1 MFMNNP
7 NNVITAIM
15 QLMQMGQSPE
25 VLIQNIIKQNPQ
37 LQVMFNQQQQ
47 SGMDWKAFAMQLAR
61 QQNVDIT
68 PVLQGFQQKGIRL

>member
-1 MFMNNP
+1 MNNP

>member
-1 MFMNNP
+1 MNNP
-7 NNVITAIM
+7 NNLVTSIM

-25 VLIQNIIKQNPQ
+25 VLIQNIVRQNPQ

-68 PVLQGFQQKGIRL
+68 PVLQSFQQKGIRL

>member
-1 MFMNNP
+1 MNNP
-7 NNVITAIM
+7 NNLINSIM

-25 VLIQNIIKQNPQ
+25 VLIQNMVRQNPQ

-47 SGMDWKAFAMQLAR
+47 SGMDWKSFVMQLAK

-68 PVLQGFQQKGIRL
+68 PVLQSFQQKGIRL

>member
-1 MFMNNP
+1 MNNP
-7 NNVITAIM
+7 NNVVTAIM
-15 QLMQMGQSPE
+15 QLMQMGQNPE
-25 VLIQNIIKQNPQ
+25 VLIQSIVKQNPQ

-68 PVLQGFQQKGIRL
+68 PVLQSFQQKGIRL

>member
-1 MFMNNP
+1 MNNP
-7 NNVITAIM
+7 NNLINSIM
-15 QLMQMGQSPE
+15 QLMHIGQSPE
-25 VLIQNIIKQNPQ
+25 ILIQNMVRQNPQ

-68 PVLQGFQQKGIRL
+68 PVLQSFQQKGIRL

>member
-1 MFMNNP
+1 MNNP
-7 NNVITAIM
+7 NNLINSIM

-25 VLIQNIIKQNPQ
+25 VLIQNMVRQSPQ

-47 SGMDWKAFAMQLAR
+47 SGMDWKAFAMQLAK

-68 PVLQGFQQKGIRL
+68 PVLQSFQQKGIRL

>member
-1 MFMNNP
+1 MNNP
-7 NNVITAIM
+7 NNLINSIM

-25 VLIQNIIKQNPQ
+25 VLIQNMVRQNPQ

-47 SGMDWKAFAMQLAR
+47 SGMDWKSFVMQLAR

-68 PVLQGFQQKGIRL
+68 PVLQSFQQKGIRL

>member
-1 MFMNNP
+1 MNNP
-7 NNVITAIM
+7 NNLVTSIM

-25 VLIQNIIKQNPQ
+25 VLIQNMVRQNPQ

-68 PVLQGFQQKGIRL
+68 PVLQSFQQKGIRL

>member
-1 MFMNNP
+1 
-7 NNVITAIM
+7 M
-15 QLMQMGQSPE
+15 QLMHIGQSPE
-25 VLIQNIIKQNPQ
+25 ILIQNMVRQNPQ

-68 PVLQGFQQKGIRL
+68 PVLQSFQQKGIRL

>member
-1 MFMNNP
+1 MNNP
-7 NNVITAIM
+7 NNLINSIM

-25 VLIQNIIKQNPQ
+25 ILIQNMVRQNPQ

-68 PVLQGFQQKGIRL
+68 PVLQSFQQKGIRL

>member
-1 MFMNNP
+1 MNNP
-7 NNVITAIM
+7 NNLINSIM

-25 VLIQNIIKQNPQ
+25 VLIQNMVRQNPQ

-68 PVLQGFQQKGIRL
+68 PVLQSFQQKGIRL